1 MVSAP
6 CEMLMKRR
14 MKKKSPQTSPKKSVD
29 GYVKYSGLAFQ
40 MILPILIGAYGG
52 IKLDEVLD
60 LQFPVFTVVL
70 SILGVVASIYLL
82 IKGLTK

>member
-1 MVSAP
+1 
-6 CEMLMKRR
+6 
-14 MKKKSPQTSPKKSVD
+14 MKKKPPQTSPKKSFD

-52 IKLDEVLD
+52 IKLDEVLNI
-60 LQFPVFTVVL
+60 QFPVFTAVL

-82 IKGLTK
+82 IRSLTK